1 MLDFEIVDKINQKS
15 KKPWWYTGVR
25 DDNWGGRRKGA
36 GRPRT
41 KFGVPVLLDINT
53 IQQRLLIEYGDGDI
67 NKGILRL
74 INENF

>member
-25 DDNWGGRRKGA
+25 DENWGGRRPGA

-53 IQQRLLIEYGDGDI
+53 IQQRLLIEYGEGDI